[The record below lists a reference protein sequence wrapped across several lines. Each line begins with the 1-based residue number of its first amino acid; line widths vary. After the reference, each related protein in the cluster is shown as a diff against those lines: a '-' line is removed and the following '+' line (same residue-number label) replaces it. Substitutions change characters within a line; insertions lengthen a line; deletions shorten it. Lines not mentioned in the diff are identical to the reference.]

1 MEGGCGGNPQKDVPS
16 SDGSCWRPKVQL
28 ARADRLCV
36 WRQSDSNIVSLLV
49 LAAATTIPSPPNPQH
64 WIWGPCLLPC
74 AISVSVKR
82 EGASAF
88 IFRLGW
94 VKQGIKRN
102 KGWWRCS
109 GRNSKHIL
117 ASGPWATVPGLW
129 SCGGYWQE
137 WSLGHPL
144 PYSHPEQPE
153 THAGPLG
160 RIGTFVLG

>member
-1 MEGGCGGNPQKDVPS
+1 MEGGCGGSPQKDVPS

-49 LAAATTIPSPPNPQH
+49 LAAATTIPSPPTPQH

-94 VKQGIKRN
+94 VKQGITRN

-109 GRNSKHIL
+109 GHRRGPFPAFMPSGSAGDGENSAPE
-117 ASGPWATVPGLW
+117 AS
-129 SCGGYWQE
+129 
-137 WSLGHPL
+137 
-144 PYSHPEQPE
+144 
-153 THAGPLG
+153 
-160 RIGTFVLG
+160 FF